1 MISDFSQLEA
11 LSTDV
16 LVIGAGA
23 AGCRAAI
30 AAHLAGARVLLIDK
44 GRIGRS
50 GNSIMAESA
59 YNAPE
64 EDPGSVAAHITDT
77 IKAGADLNN
86 RALVERLAADALRRY
101 RDLESYGC
109 RFSRDSGGRLV
120 RRAQGGASQ
129 KVCIGYRASTGK
141 AMMGALQAEIRRRGI
156 PALEGTVATALRP
169 AEDGGVAGA
178 QAFSLFEGRP
188 VEILAGATVI
198 ATGGLGGSYPVTS
211 NARGMVGDGLVLAL
225 ESGAE
230 LQDLEQVQFHLALH
244 SPQGF
249 RGTLINAQLLS
260 EGARLY
266 NGRGDWFMPGYA
278 PEGERATR
286 DAVARAISAEIA
298 EGRGTSSGGVWL
310 DCSTLPLSLMDGDFA
325 ELTALLS
332 DRCGF
337 DIRCHPMEVSL
348 AAHFSMGGIR
358 IDESCRTN
366 VRGLLAAGEAAGG
379 LHGANRLGGNALPE
393 TQVFGAI
400 AGETAA
406 AEVLRGGAPRLTA
419 PRARPGVESASGAPG
434 PGSGPTLNP
443 SGSTL
448 SPYQARARCREI
460 AGSCL
465 GPRRSG
471 AKLSRAIDELEE
483 LESLISLDSSHCPP
497 PNYHLLEH
505 LEVRN
510 AVVAARAV
518 ASAALLRRESRGSH
532 YRTDFP
538 GPDPGLGS
546 LNTVVRKTGG
556 RIEVELRKRQ

>member
-1 MISDFSQLEA
+1 MTSDFSRSEA
-11 LSTDV
+11 APIETDV
-16 LVIGAGA
+16 LIIGSGA

-30 AAHLAGARVLLIDK
+30 AAHQAGVRVLLIDK

-50 GNSIMAESA
+50 GNSIIAESA
-59 YNAPE
+59 YNAPA
-64 EDPGSVAAHITDT
+64 EDRRSIAAHVADT
-77 IKAGADLNN
+77 VRAGAGLNN
-86 RALVERLAADALRRY
+86 PALAERLAADALRRY

-109 RFSRDSGGRLV
+109 KFSRDEAGRLL

-129 KVCIGYRASTGK
+129 RVCIGYRTSTGK
-141 AMMGALQAEIRRRGI
+141 AMMGALQTEIRRRGI
-156 PALEGTVATALRP
+156 PTLEGAVATALLQ
-169 AEDGGVAGA
+169 AEDGGVAGV
-178 QAFSLFEGRP
+178 QAFLLFEGRSLP
-188 VEILAGATVI
+188 IPAGATII
-198 ATGGLGGSYPVTS
+198 ATGGLGGIYSVTS

-225 ESGAE
+225 EAGAE
-230 LQDLEQVQFHLALH
+230 IQDIEQVQFHLALH
-244 SPQGF
+244 SPKGF

-266 NGRGDWFMPGYA
+266 NGRGEWFMSRYA
-278 PEGERATR
+278 PEAERATR
-286 DAVARAISAEIA
+286 DVVARAISAEIA
-298 EGRGTSSGGVWL
+298 EGRGTPSGGVWL

-332 DRCGF
+332 ERCGL

-358 IDESCRTN
+358 IDDFCRTN
-366 VRGLLAAGEAAGG
+366 VQGLLAAGEAAGG

-406 AEVLRGGAPRLTA
+406 AEALRRNAPKLIA
-419 PRARPGVESASGAPG
+419 SSARPGAETPSERRSGLDFR
-434 PGSGPTLNP
+434 PTI
-443 SGSTL
+443 
-448 SPYQARARCREI
+448 SPCQVSARCREI
-460 AGSCL
+460 TGNYL

-471 AKLSRAIDELEE
+471 VELIRAVAELED
-483 LESLISLDSSHCPP
+483 LESGIAMGYRPCPP
-497 PNYHLLEH
+497 PNYHLLEY

-510 AVVAARAV
+510 ATVAARAV
-518 ASAALLRRESRGSH
+518 AEAALARRESRGGH

-538 GPDPGLGS
+538 RSDPGLDS
-546 LNTVVRKTGG
+546 VNTIARKTGG